1 MLIARIPSL
10 ITRSLKKM
18 TWNIKGD
25 SRSVYLTFDDGP
37 TPKVT
42 QWVLD
47 LLDQYKAGGTF
58 FCLGRNVDA
67 HPEIYN
73 EIVKRGHSVGNH
85 TYSHMKGYSASV
97 SRYMDDIRIAGE
109 LIDSKL
115 FRPPYG
121 RILPQQVRAALH
133 HYKIIMWEVLSVDYN
148 PKISGDRVVK
158 NVISNVR
165 PGSIVVFHD
174 SDKASKNL
182 YYALP
187 KVLEFLKQEGYE
199 MKVIDPKG

>member
-1 MLIARIPSL
+1 MLIARIPRL
-10 ITRSLKKM
+10 FTRSLKKM
-18 TWNIKGD
+18 TWNINGD
-25 SRSVYLTFDDGP
+25 PRSVYLTFDDGP

-47 LLDQYKAGGTF
+47 LLDEYNAGGTF

-67 HPEIYN
+67 HPEIYD

-97 SRYMDDIRIAGE
+97 DRYMDDIRIAGE
-109 LIDSKL
+109 LIDSRL

-121 RILPQQVRAALH
+121 RILPQQVRAVFH
-133 HYKIIMWEVLSVDYN
+133 HYKIVMWEVLSVDYN
-148 PKISGDRVVK
+148 PRISGDRVVK
-158 NVISNVR
+158 NVISNVQ

-187 KVLEFLKQEGYE
+187 IVLEFLKLEGYE
-199 MKVIDPKG
+199 MKVIDPQG

>member
-1 MLIARIPSL
+1 MLISRIPRL

-18 TWNIKGD
+18 TWNINGD

-37 TPKVT
+37 TPEVT
-42 QWVLD
+42 HWVLD

-67 HPEIYN
+67 HPDIYN

-97 SRYMDDIRIAGE
+97 NRYMDDIRIAGE
-109 LIDSKL
+109 LIDSRL

-121 RILPQQVRAALH
+121 RILPRQVRAVSP

-148 PKISGDRVVK
+148 PKISGDTVVK
-158 NVISNVR
+158 NVTSNVR

-187 KVLEFLKQEGYE
+187 KVLEFLQAEGYE
-199 MKVIDPKG
+199 MKAIV

>member
-10 ITRSLKKM
+10 ITRSFKRM

-25 SRSVYLTFDDGP
+25 SKSVYLTFDDGP

-42 QWVLD
+42 SWVLD
-47 LLDQYKAGGTF
+47 KLDEHSAKATF

-67 HPEIYN
+67 HPDILREI
-73 EIVKRGHSVGNH
+73 KRRGHSAGNH
-85 TYSHMKGYSASV
+85 TYSHMKGYSASN
-97 SRYMDDIRIAGE
+97 SKYMDDIRLADE

-121 RILPQQVRAALH
+121 RILPRQVKEILP

-148 PKISGDRVVK
+148 SKVSGDRVIK
-158 NVISNVR
+158 NVIKNVR

-174 SDKASKNL
+174 SDKARKNL

-187 KVLEFLKQEGYE
+187 VVLEYLKDNGYK
-199 MKVIDPKG
+199 MQAIPHP